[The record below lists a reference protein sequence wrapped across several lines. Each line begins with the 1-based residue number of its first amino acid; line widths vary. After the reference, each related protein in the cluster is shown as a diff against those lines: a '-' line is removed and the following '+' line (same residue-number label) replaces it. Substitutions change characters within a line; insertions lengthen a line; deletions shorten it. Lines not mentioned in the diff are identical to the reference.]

1 MSIDD
6 TSRVTR
12 KAFSG
17 SCELYLFY
25 SVSVFSFIHL
35 HFVKFENSN
44 SKISKMINTFKRK
57 GLVARKSRTSPELI
71 EISASNCKR

>member
-1 MSIDD
+1 MNFIYFI
-6 TSRVTR
+6 V
-12 KAFSG
+12 F
-17 SCELYLFY
+17 LYFLLY
-25 SVSVFSFIHL
+25 IC